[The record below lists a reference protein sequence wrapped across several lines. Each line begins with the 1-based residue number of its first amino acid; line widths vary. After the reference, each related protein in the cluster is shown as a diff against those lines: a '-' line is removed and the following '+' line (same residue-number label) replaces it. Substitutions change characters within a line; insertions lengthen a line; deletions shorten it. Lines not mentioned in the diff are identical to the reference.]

1 MLDLLS
7 WRWSGLLGVPRLGE
21 RVGRC
26 WTPTLLSSRSVLAG
40 PDGRLCWHRGRS
52 AGGITVGDGGVTVG
66 VSGTTVLGCPPLLP
80 ASVRVDCRAAWS
92 LSAAWPLSWSSLA
105 TACSVM
111 RLTSGRCR
119 NRLADSVSSSYRG
132 RPALVPSTYPA
143 APPAAMPRVPPRR
156 LLRRP
161 GRTRR
166 APWLIAFWVAWTPAR
181 ARRPPFTVV
190 LTGSRAVP
198 ATSRAVARARA
209 VVCWAAPVTAWLRA
223 LARRR
228 RRAGELGLGRGRE
241 QGPHQCAIG
250 LQGADL
256 TRVPAPGID
265 AIHIQGPDLLV
276 EFPAAPE
283 RDLPVGRTGPF
294 HPLGGMWVRS
304 VMLSP
309 GRTQQ
314 VSRRELRRG
323 ERTWRPTRRAFVVW
337 RCMMSSA
344 SSPCSA
350 SASTTTRWPDWN
362 PRAHALVRLAALIA
376 LGASCVSYGWAV
388 E

>member
-1 MLDLLS
+1 
-7 WRWSGLLGVPRLGE
+7 
-21 RVGRC
+21 
-26 WTPTLLSSRSVLAG
+26 
-40 PDGRLCWHRGRS
+40 
-52 AGGITVGDGGVTVG
+52 
-66 VSGTTVLGCPPLLP
+66 
-80 ASVRVDCRAAWS
+80 

-111 RLTSGRCR
+111 RLTSGLYR

-132 RPALVPSTYPA
+132 RPALAPSTYPA

-166 APWLIAFWVAWTPAR
+166 APWLIAFWVAWPAAR
-181 ARRPPFTVV
+181 ARWPPFTVV

-256 TRVPAPGID
+256 TRSQPLGSTPYTSRVPIFWWSSLPRPRGIYRSGEPAPFT
-265 AIHIQGPDLLV
+265 L
-276 EFPAAPE
+276 
-283 RDLPVGRTGPF
+283 
-294 HPLGGMWVRS
+294 LGGCGFAR
-304 VMLSP
+304 
-309 GRTQQ
+309 
-314 VSRRELRRG
+314 
-323 ERTWRPTRRAFVVW
+323 
-337 RCMMSSA
+337 
-344 SSPCSA
+344 
-350 SASTTTRWPDWN
+350 
-362 PRAHALVRLAALIA
+362 
-376 LGASCVSYGWAV
+376 
-388 E
+388 